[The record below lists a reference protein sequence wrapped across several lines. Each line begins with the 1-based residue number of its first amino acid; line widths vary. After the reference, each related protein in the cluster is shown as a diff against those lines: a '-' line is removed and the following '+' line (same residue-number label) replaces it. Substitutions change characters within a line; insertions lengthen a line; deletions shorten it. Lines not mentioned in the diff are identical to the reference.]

1 MYAWGPGLFVDDKI
15 SMFSDAD
22 GSFTQWMDQE
32 IDLSVAAMGHRS
44 NRYSMLVE
52 NGVVLELNAENSPSD
67 VKVPIFS
74 EAAHSTSVHFLVV
87 EWWIV
92 EQVSDART
100 MGRCVH
106 RFMPTNHGY
115 VY

>member
-1 MYAWGPGLFVDDKI
+1 MYAWGQGLFVDDKI

-67 VKVPIFS
+67 VKV
-74 EAAHSTSVHFLVV
+74 
-87 EWWIV
+87 
-92 EQVSDART
+92 SDART